1 MMRVSVFLI
10 VCLVTASANAF
21 SPQSAER
28 MVSLFSKLTKIDE
41 VTYAEYKNVYKA
53 GGWNALTKAMEGNS
67 LIRDNS
73 ARGVLYLRL
82 AAESGTAIRL
92 DEAAVMTEQ
101 LHDVPG
107 LFRASR
113 RLLMDDANA
122 KGAAQEL
129 RIASGAIRDNGEVVE
144 IRRAHTLTN
153 IASKNPTDVDV
164 LLNFSGKNVAIES
177 KNYASAMSPSQ
188 LTDDA
193 ANLLD
198 YVAAHPGTIPCMLF
212 FKAPTELAQRM
223 LASKGIPWV
232 SGDPPIAK
240 FCVR

>member
-1 MMRVSVFLI
+1 MRLFVFLI
-10 VCLVTASANAF
+10 FCLITASANAF
-21 SPQSAER
+21 SPQSAEQ

-41 VTYAEYKNVYKA
+41 VTYAEYKSVYKA

-82 AAESGTAIRL
+82 AAESGTTIRM

-129 RIASGAIRDNGEVVE
+129 RIASGAIRDNGVVVE

-153 IASKNPTDVDV
+153 VAAKNPTDVDV
-164 LLNFSGKNVAIES
+164 LLNFSGKSVAVES
-177 KNYASAMSPSQ
+177 KNYATAMSPSQ
-188 LTDDA
+188 LTDDV

-212 FKAPTELAQRM
+212 SQAPTALAQEM
-223 LASKGIPWV
+223 LASKSIPWV